1 MGLSI
6 REKKLLTQFASNNYG
21 LYNKTLAKKIG
32 LHESIFLGE
41 IISEYDYWNRMHSLT
56 DDGYFYST
64 VENVMESTTL
74 SDYQQRSIIKHL
86 VELKILDVK
95 VAGMPAKRYFR
106 INEEQFY
113 AILLEDDKDSDNNS
127 ELTSS
132 KETCYKDLTELTTS
146 SKESKEQDLN
156 SVKTNNNNIPLTN
169 KNNNIV
175 LTATPF
181 INNSGKVSNL
191 LENETKQLD
200 TKPKKKSN
208 LEQCTDLT
216 FELISDSDL
225 AEYVNN
231 YLVDQ
236 KLYKSINVTQWKM
249 RLEHLLQYAKGR
261 TDLAKEIVK
270 QTWARG
276 YRDFY
281 PVSETY
287 VNAAAKPAY
296 TAITRKEIKNDPPKI
311 DDKIVF

>member
-1 MGLSI
+1 MGISI

-86 VELKILDVK
+86 VELKILNVR
-95 VAGMPAKRYFR
+95 VAGMPAKRYFK

-281 PVSETY
+281 PVSENY
-287 VNAAAKPAY
+287 VNTAKPAY

>member
-86 VELKILDVK
+86 VELKILNVK

-181 INNSGKVSNL
+181 INNSSKVSNL

-281 PVSETY
+281 PVSENY
-287 VNAAAKPAY
+287 VNTAKPAY

>member
-86 VELKILDVK
+86 VELKILDVR
-95 VAGMPAKRYFR
+95 VAGMPAKRYFK

-113 AILLEDDKDSDNNS
+113 AMLLEDDGDTSNDTD
-127 ELTSS
+127 LTSS

-175 LTATPF
+175 LTAAPF
-181 INNSGKVSNL
+181 INNSGRVSNL

-281 PVSETY
+281 PVSENY
-287 VNAAAKPAY
+287 VNTAKPAY

>member
-41 IISEYDYWNRMHSLT
+41 IISEYDYWNKMHSLT
-56 DDGYFYST
+56 EDGYFYST
-64 VENVMESTTL
+64 VENVMEATTL

-86 VELKILDVK
+86 VELKIIDVR

-113 AILLEDDKDSDNNS
+113 SILLEDEEESSATTED
-127 ELTSS
+127 TSS
-132 KETCYKDLTELTTS
+132 KENCGKDSTELTTS
-146 SKESKEQDLN
+146 SKESKEQVLN
-156 SVKTNNNNIPLTN
+156 SVKTNNNNTLLTN
-169 KNNNIV
+169 KNNNII

-181 INNSGKVSNL
+181 VSNSGKVSNL
-191 LENETKQLD
+191 LENENKQTD
-200 TKPKKKSN
+200 VKPKKKSN

-216 FELISDSDL
+216 FELISDADL

-236 KLYKSINVTQWKM
+236 KLYKSINATQWKM

-270 QTWARG
+270 QTWTRG

-281 PVSETY
+281 PVSENY
-287 VNAAAKPAY
+287 VNTAKPAY

>member
-86 VELKILDVK
+86 VELKILNVK

-113 AILLEDDKDSDNNS
+113 AILLEDDKDSDNNPES
-127 ELTSS
+127 TSS

-281 PVSETY
+281 PVSENY
-287 VNAAAKPAY
+287 VNTAKPAY

>member
-86 VELKILDVK
+86 VELKILNVK
-95 VAGMPAKRYFR
+95 VAGMPAKRYFK

-113 AILLEDDKDSDNNS
+113 AILLEEDKDSDNNPES
-127 ELTSS
+127 KSS
-132 KETCYKDLTELTTS
+132 KETCYKDSTELTTS

-281 PVSETY
+281 PVSENY
-287 VNAAAKPAY
+287 VNTAKPAY

>member
-113 AILLEDDKDSDNNS
+113 AILLEDDKDADNNS
-127 ELTSS
+127 ESTSS

-181 INNSGKVSNL
+181 INNSGRVSNL

-281 PVSETY
+281 PVSENY
-287 VNAAAKPAY
+287 VNTAKPAY

>member
-86 VELKILDVK
+86 VELKILNVR

-113 AILLEDDKDSDNNS
+113 AILLEEDKDSDNNPES
-127 ELTSS
+127 TSS

-281 PVSETY
+281 PVSENY
-287 VNAAAKPAY
+287 VNTAKPAY

>member
-6 REKKLLTQFASNNYG
+6 KEKKLLTQFASNNYG

-41 IISEYDYWNRMHSLT
+41 IISEYDYWNKMHSLT

-113 AILLEDDKDSDNNS
+113 AILLEDDGDANNDPDP
-127 ELTSS
+127 TSS
-132 KETCYKDLTELTTS
+132 KETCGKDLTELTTS

-169 KNNNIV
+169 KNNNII

-181 INNSGKVSNL
+181 ISNSGKISNL
-191 LENETKQLD
+191 LENETKQID

-216 FELISDSDL
+216 FELISDTDL

-236 KLYKSINVTQWKM
+236 KLYKSINVTQWRM

-261 TDLAKEIVK
+261 TDLAREIVK

-287 VNAAAKPAY
+287 VNTAKPAY
-296 TAITRKEIKNDPPKI
+296 TSITRKEIRNDPPKI

>member
-113 AILLEDDKDSDNNS
+113 AILLEEDKDSDNNP

-281 PVSETY
+281 PVSENY
-287 VNAAAKPAY
+287 VNTAKPAY

>member
-41 IISEYDYWNRMHSLT
+41 IISEYDYWNKMHSLT
-56 DDGYFYST
+56 EDGYFYST
-64 VENVMESTTL
+64 VENVMEATTL

-86 VELKILDVK
+86 VELKIIDVR

-113 AILLEDDKDSDNNS
+113 SILLEDEEESSITADD
-127 ELTSS
+127 TSS
-132 KETCYKDLTELTTS
+132 KETCGKNSTELTTS
-146 SKESKEQDLN
+146 SKESKEQVPN
-156 SVKTNNNNIPLTN
+156 SVKTNNNNTLLTN
-169 KNNNIV
+169 KNNNII

-181 INNSGKVSNL
+181 VSNSGKVSNL
-191 LENETKQLD
+191 LENENKQTD
-200 TKPKKKSN
+200 IKPKKKSN

-216 FELISDSDL
+216 FELISDADL

-236 KLYKSINVTQWKM
+236 KLYKSINATQWKM

-270 QTWARG
+270 QTWTRG

-281 PVSETY
+281 PVAENY
-287 VNAAAKPAY
+287 VNTAKPAY
-296 TAITRKEIKNDPPKI
+296 TAITRKEIKNDPPQI

>member
-1 MGLSI
+1 MELSI

-86 VELKILDVK
+86 VELKILNVR
-95 VAGMPAKRYFR
+95 VAGMPAKRYFK

-113 AILLEDDKDSDNNS
+113 AMLLEDDGDTSNDTD
-127 ELTSS
+127 LTSS

-181 INNSGKVSNL
+181 INNSGRVSNL

-281 PVSETY
+281 PVSENY
-287 VNAAAKPAY
+287 VNTAKPAY

>member
-113 AILLEDDKDSDNNS
+113 AILLEDDKDSDNNPES
-127 ELTSS
+127 TSS

-156 SVKTNNNNIPLTN
+156 SVKTNNNNIPLTK

-281 PVSETY
+281 PVSENY
-287 VNAAAKPAY
+287 VNTAKPAY

>member
-21 LYNKTLAKKIG
+21 LYNKTIAKKIG

-41 IISEYDYWNRMHSLT
+41 IISEYDYWNKMHSLT

-64 VENVMESTTL
+64 VENVMEATTL

-86 VELKILDVK
+86 VELKILDVR

-113 AILLEDDKDSDNNS
+113 SILLEDEEQSTDDPED
-127 ELTSS
+127 TSS
-132 KETCYKDLTELTTS
+132 KETCSKDSTKLTTS
-146 SKESKEQDLN
+146 SKESKDQDLN
-156 SVKTNNNNIPLTN
+156 LVKTNNNNTLLTN
-169 KNNNIV
+169 KNNNII

-181 INNSGKVSNL
+181 VSNSGKVSNL
-191 LENETKQLD
+191 LENEIKQTD
-200 TKPKKKSN
+200 IKPKKKSN

-216 FELISDSDL
+216 FELISDTDL

-236 KLYKSINVTQWKM
+236 KLYKSINATQWKM

-281 PVSETY
+281 PVADSY
-287 VNAAAKPAY
+287 VNTTKPAY
-296 TAITRKEIKNDPPKI
+296 TAITRKEIKNEPPRI

>member
-86 VELKILDVK
+86 VELKILNVR
-95 VAGMPAKRYFR
+95 VAGMPAKRYFK

-113 AILLEDDKDSDNNS
+113 AMLLEDDKDSDNNS
-127 ELTSS
+127 ESTSS

-169 KNNNIV
+169 KNNNII

-261 TDLAKEIVK
+261 TDLAKKIVK

-281 PVSETY
+281 PVSENY
-287 VNAAAKPAY
+287 VNTAKPAY

>member
-86 VELKILDVK
+86 VELKILNVR

-127 ELTSS
+127 ESTSS
-132 KETCYKDLTELTTS
+132 KETCDKDLTELTTS

-181 INNSGKVSNL
+181 INNSGRVSNL

-200 TKPKKKSN
+200 TKPRKKSN

-216 FELISDSDL
+216 FELISDIDL

-281 PVSETY
+281 PVSENY
-287 VNAAAKPAY
+287 VNTAKPAY

>member
-6 REKKLLTQFASNNYG
+6 RDKKLLTQFASNNYG

-113 AILLEDDKDSDNNS
+113 AILLEEDKDSDNNP

-132 KETCYKDLTELTTS
+132 KETCDKDLTELTTS

-281 PVSETY
+281 PVSENY
-287 VNAAAKPAY
+287 VNTAKPAY

-311 DDKIVF
+311 NDKIVF

>member
-86 VELKILDVK
+86 VELKILNVR
-95 VAGMPAKRYFR
+95 VAGMPAKRYFK

-113 AILLEDDKDSDNNS
+113 AILLEEDKDSDNNPES
-127 ELTSS
+127 TNS

-216 FELISDSDL
+216 FELISDIDL

-261 TDLAKEIVK
+261 IDLAKEIVK

-281 PVSETY
+281 PVSENY
-287 VNAAAKPAY
+287 VNTAKPAY

>member
-86 VELKILDVK
+86 VELKILNVR
-95 VAGMPAKRYFR
+95 VAGMPAKRYFK

-113 AILLEDDKDSDNNS
+113 AMLLEDDKDSDNNS
-127 ELTSS
+127 ESTSS

-156 SVKTNNNNIPLTN
+156 LVKTNNNNIPLTN
-169 KNNNIV
+169 KNNNII

-261 TDLAKEIVK
+261 TDLAKKIVK

-281 PVSETY
+281 PVSENY
-287 VNAAAKPAY
+287 VNTAKPAY

>member
-106 INEEQFY
+106 INTEQFY
-113 AILLEDDKDSDNNS
+113 SILLEDDGDTNNDTD
-127 ELTSS
+127 LTSS
-132 KETCYKDLTELTTS
+132 KETCDKDLTELTTS

-181 INNSGKVSNL
+181 INNSGRVSNL

-200 TKPKKKSN
+200 TKPRKKSN

-281 PVSETY
+281 PVSENY
-287 VNAAAKPAY
+287 VNTAKPAY

>member
-113 AILLEDDKDSDNNS
+113 AILLEEDKDSDNNS

-281 PVSETY
+281 PVSENY
-287 VNAAAKPAY
+287 VNTAKPAY

>member
-86 VELKILDVK
+86 VELKILNVK

-181 INNSGKVSNL
+181 INNSGRVSNL

-281 PVSETY
+281 PVSENY
-287 VNAAAKPAY
+287 VNTAKPAY
-296 TAITRKEIKNDPPKI
+296 TSITRKEIKNDPPKI

>member
-113 AILLEDDKDSDNNS
+113 AILLEEDKDSDNNPES
-127 ELTSS
+127 TSS

-216 FELISDSDL
+216 FELISETDL

-287 VNAAAKPAY
+287 VNAAKPAY

>member
-86 VELKILDVK
+86 VELKILNVR
-95 VAGMPAKRYFR
+95 VAGMPAKRYFK

-113 AILLEDDKDSDNNS
+113 AMLLEDDGDTSNDTD
-127 ELTSS
+127 LTSS

-181 INNSGKVSNL
+181 INNSGRVSNL

-281 PVSETY
+281 PVSENY
-287 VNAAAKPAY
+287 VNTAKPAY

>member
-86 VELKILDVK
+86 VELKILNVK

-281 PVSETY
+281 PVSENY
-287 VNAAAKPAY
+287 VNTAKPAY

>member
-86 VELKILDVK
+86 VELKILNVR
-95 VAGMPAKRYFR
+95 VAGMPAKRYFK

-113 AILLEDDKDSDNNS
+113 AILLEEDKDSDNNPES
-127 ELTSS
+127 TSS
-132 KETCYKDLTELTTS
+132 KETCDKDLTELTTS

-281 PVSETY
+281 PVSENY
-287 VNAAAKPAY
+287 VNTAKPAY

>member
-86 VELKILDVK
+86 VELKILNVR
-95 VAGMPAKRYFR
+95 VAGMPAKRYFK

-113 AILLEDDKDSDNNS
+113 AILLEEDKDSDNNPES
-127 ELTSS
+127 TSS
-132 KETCYKDLTELTTS
+132 KETCDKDLTELTTS

-181 INNSGKVSNL
+181 INNSGRVSNL

-281 PVSETY
+281 PVSENY
-287 VNAAAKPAY
+287 VNTAKPAY

>member
-86 VELKILDVK
+86 VELKILNVR
-95 VAGMPAKRYFR
+95 VAGMPAKRYFK

-113 AILLEDDKDSDNNS
+113 AMLLEDDGDTSNDTD
-127 ELTSS
+127 LTSS

-175 LTATPF
+175 LTAAPF
-181 INNSGKVSNL
+181 INNSGRVSNL

-236 KLYKSINVTQWKM
+236 KLYKSINATQWKM

-281 PVSETY
+281 PVSENY
-287 VNAAAKPAY
+287 VNTAKPAY

>member
-74 SDYQQRSIIKHL
+74 SDYQQRSITKHL

-106 INEEQFY
+106 INTEQFY
-113 AILLEDDKDSDNNS
+113 SILLEDDGDTNNDTD
-127 ELTSS
+127 LTSS
-132 KETCYKDLTELTTS
+132 KETCDKDLTELTTS

-181 INNSGKVSNL
+181 INNSGRVSNL

-200 TKPKKKSN
+200 TRPKKKSN

-216 FELISDSDL
+216 FEFISDSDL

-281 PVSETY
+281 PVSENY
-287 VNAAAKPAY
+287 VNTAKPAY

>member
-95 VAGMPAKRYFR
+95 VAGRTGKRYFR

-113 AILLEDDKDSDNNS
+113 AMLLEDDKDSDNNTES
-127 ELTSS
+127 TSS
-132 KETCYKDLTELTTS
+132 KETCDKDLTELTTS

-200 TKPKKKSN
+200 TKPRKKSN

-216 FELISDSDL
+216 FELISDIDL

-281 PVSETY
+281 PVSENY
-287 VNAAAKPAY
+287 VNTAKPAY

>member
-86 VELKILDVK
+86 VELKILNVR
-95 VAGMPAKRYFR
+95 VAGMPAKRYFK

-113 AILLEDDKDSDNNS
+113 AILLEEDKDSDNNPES
-127 ELTSS
+127 TSS
-132 KETCYKDLTELTTS
+132 KETCYKDSTELTTS

-216 FELISDSDL
+216 FELISDIDL

-281 PVSETY
+281 PVSENY
-287 VNAAAKPAY
+287 VNTAKPAY

>member
-86 VELKILDVK
+86 VELKILNVR
-95 VAGMPAKRYFR
+95 VAGMPAKRYFK

-113 AILLEDDKDSDNNS
+113 AILLEDDKDSDNNPES
-127 ELTSS
+127 TSS
-132 KETCYKDLTELTTS
+132 KETCYKDSTELTTS

-181 INNSGKVSNL
+181 INNSGRVSNL

-281 PVSETY
+281 PVSENY
-287 VNAAAKPAY
+287 VNTAKPAY

>member
-113 AILLEDDKDSDNNS
+113 AILLEEDKDADNNS
-127 ELTSS
+127 ESTSS

-281 PVSETY
+281 PVSENY
-287 VNAAAKPAY
+287 VNTAKPAY

>member
-86 VELKILDVK
+86 VELKILNVR
-95 VAGMPAKRYFR
+95 VAGMPAKRYFK

-281 PVSETY
+281 PVSENY
-287 VNAAAKPAY
+287 VNTAKPAY

>member
-113 AILLEDDKDSDNNS
+113 AILLEDDKDSDNNPES
-127 ELTSS
+127 TSS

-156 SVKTNNNNIPLTN
+156 SVKTNNNNIKLTN

-181 INNSGKVSNL
+181 INNSGRVSNL

-261 TDLAKEIVK
+261 IDLAKEIVK

-281 PVSETY
+281 PVSENY
-287 VNAAAKPAY
+287 VNTAKPAY